1 MPNIRRTSKKTG
13 NNSRRTTTLSS
24 TGTKTESYSNR
35 PSKQSPRR
43 TVSFNH
49 KTGKTRTTYSQKL
62 GGGWTKIST
71 KTTGGSRRSSR
82 SSGGDLSGLLSL
94 PLILFGVIA
103 LSIMYMWPVT
113 IPYIL
118 GDTLVIGSVIFVVW
132 LFFALLPYII
142 WGSIIFTIIYLI
154 GQL

>member
-24 TGTKTESYSNR
+24 TG
-35 PSKQSPRR
+35 
-43 TVSFNH
+43 
-49 KTGKTRTTYSQKL
+49 
-62 GGGWTKIST
+62 WTKIST
-71 KTTGGSRRSSR
+71 KTTVGSRRSNR

-103 LSIMYMWPVT
+103 LSIMYMWSVT

-118 GDTLVIGSVIFVVW
+118 GATLVIGSVIFVVW

-154 GQL
+154 GQF